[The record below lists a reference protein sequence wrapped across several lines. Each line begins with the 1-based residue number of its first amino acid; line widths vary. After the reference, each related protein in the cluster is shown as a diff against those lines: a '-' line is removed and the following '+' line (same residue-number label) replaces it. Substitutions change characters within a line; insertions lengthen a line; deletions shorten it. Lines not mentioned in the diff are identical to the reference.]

1 MPRRTTQHFAGIP
14 QPGFAFGVSRLP
26 KVLHT
31 TSYLAK
37 VHDVELPMLDNILQP
52 NRIAVDL
59 ANASYRPKN
68 ARSASSALPSNQVPP
83 SRSGS
88 TS

>member
-1 MPRRTTQHFAGIP
+1 MDLLCRDAQLSISPASP
-14 QPGFAFGVSRLP
+14 NPGFAFGVSRLP

-52 NRIAVDL
+52 NRI
-59 ANASYRPKN
+59 
-68 ARSASSALPSNQVPP
+68 
-83 SRSGS
+83 
-88 TS
+88 TWT

>member
-52 NRIAVDL
+52 NRI
-59 ANASYRPKN
+59 
-68 ARSASSALPSNQVPP
+68 
-83 SRSGS
+83 
-88 TS
+88 TWT